1 MSDDDDGVTV
11 RVGGREVDPV
21 RGGALLLVLGLALSA
36 YGGYDYH
43 QQRDALDD
51 AVEVN
56 ATVVETGVEAT
67 SGSSSPG
74 AEYRPTVSFEYRYGG
89 ENYTSH
95 SVFPS
100 SSTPNYDTESAARE
114 VLAGYEAGSEA
125 TAYVDPDQPADA
137 FLLREASGGPL
148 LAIGIGA
155 ALALLG
161 AGAFLTGRRRR

>member
-1 MSDDDDGVTV
+1 MSDDDGFTV

-21 RGGALLLVLGLALSA
+21 RGGALLLVLGLALTG
-36 YGGYDYH
+36 YGGYDYQ
-43 QQRDALDD
+43 QQRAALED

-56 ATVVETGVEAT
+56 AAVVETGVETT

-74 AEYRPTVSFEYRYGG
+74 VDYRPTVTFDYRYGG

-100 SSTPNYDTESAARE
+100 SSTPNYDTKSAARE
-114 VLAGYEAGSEA
+114 VLAGYDAGSEA
-125 TAYVDPDQPADA
+125 TAYVDPDEPADA
-137 FLLREASGGPL
+137 FLIREASGGPL
-148 LAIGIGA
+148 LAIGIGV

-161 AGAFLTGRRRR
+161 TGAFLTGRRRR